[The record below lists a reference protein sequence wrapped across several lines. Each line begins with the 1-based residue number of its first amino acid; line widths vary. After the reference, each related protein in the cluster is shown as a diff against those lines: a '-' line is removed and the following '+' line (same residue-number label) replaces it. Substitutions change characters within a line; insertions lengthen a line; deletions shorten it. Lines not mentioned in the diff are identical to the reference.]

1 MKDPHGAARK
11 KRRQAAEALQQRR
24 FPRAKAL
31 YAQVCR
37 MNPGDGE
44 SWTAL
49 AMVNGELGDYRE
61 AERCCRRALQVAPR
75 LGQAHYVLGKSLKAL
90 GDAEQAIAHFGQA
103 LALKAGGA
111 ELYNDLGNALLQ
123 AGRPRQALSSYNQA
137 LRLRPQY
144 VRALFN
150 LGHVRRLL
158 GQPDEAEDCYRR
170 VLELEPGNGQVRY
183 VLAVLLT
190 VAGRLEEALV
200 HYRDV
205 LRLEPD
211 HLDAVAG
218 IATVHEKRGEHEAA
232 YERLRPHLADSAN
245 PDVAVAYGEVAPRY
259 GRHREAADF
268 IERVLGAEPAPGREH
283 ACRLHFK
290 LADLYDGLGQYGQ
303 AFRHYEQGN
312 RLRGAAFDPAA
323 HVAAVDT
330 LIEAYTEEALS
341 RAPKTSV
348 ASERP
353 VFIVGMPRSGTSLV
367 EQILA
372 SHGQVHG
379 AGELYDI
386 ERLVSRLPTLPEKH
400 IPEPQRV
407 KALTAGELDTLAR
420 SYLDGLEAIAGQAPR
435 VTDKMP
441 YNFLHLG
448 LLSLLFPGARVIHCM
463 RDPLDTCLSCYFQN
477 FIYGNSHTFDLG
489 HLGLYYRQYERLMA
503 HWKQVVDLPLL
514 EVRYEDLVADPEA
527 VSRTLVAFCGL
538 PWDPAC
544 LRFHENPRLV
554 NTASYDQVRRPV
566 YTGSVGRW
574 RRYEALIGPL
584 REALER

>member
-24 FPRAKAL
+24 FQRAKAL

-37 MNPGDGE
+37 MDPGDSE

-75 LGQAHYVLGKSLKAL
+75 RGHAHYVLGKSLKAL
-90 GDAEQAIAHFGQA
+90 GDAEQAIAHFEQA

-123 AGRPRQALSSYNQA
+123 AGRPQQALSNYNQA
-137 LRLRPQY
+137 LCLRPQY
-144 VRALFN
+144 ARALFN
-150 LGHVRRLL
+150 LGHVRQLL
-158 GQPDEAEDCYRR
+158 GQPDEAEACYRR
-170 VLELEPGNGQVRY
+170 VLDLEPGNAQIHY
-183 VLAVLLT
+183 MLAVLLT
-190 VAGRLEEALV
+190 VGGRLEEALD
-200 HYRDV
+200 HYREV

-211 HLDAVAG
+211 NLDAVAG

-232 YERLRPHLADSAN
+232 YDRLRPHLPDTAN
-245 PDVAVAYGEVAPRY
+245 PGIAITYGDLAPRY
-259 GRHREAADF
+259 GRHKEAADF
-268 IERVLGAEPAPGREH
+268 IERVLNGEPAPSRGH
-283 ACRLHFK
+283 ACGLHFK
-290 LADLYDGLGQYGQ
+290 LADLYDALGRYEQ
-303 AFRHYEQGN
+303 AFHHYEQGN
-312 RLRGAAFDPAA
+312 RLREAAFDPAA
-323 HVAAVDT
+323 HVAAIDT
-330 LIEAYTEEALS
+330 LIEAYTEEGLS
-341 RAPKTSV
+341 QAPRASV

-386 ERLVSRLPTLPEKH
+386 ERLVLRLPTLPEKH

-407 KALTAGELDTLAR
+407 KTLTVGELDTLAGV
-420 SYLDGLEAIAGQAPR
+420 YLDHLEAIADRAPR

-448 LLSLLFPGARVIHCM
+448 LLSLLFPGARVIHCV

-477 FIYGNSHTFDLG
+477 FIYGNSHTFDLEQ
-489 HLGLYYRQYERLMA
+489 LGLYYRQYERLMA
-503 HWKQVVDLPLL
+503 HWKQVVDLPVLD
-514 EVRYEDLVADPEA
+514 VRYEDLVTDPEA
-527 VSRTLVAFCGL
+527 VSRTLVAFCDL

-544 LRFHENPRLV
+544 LRFHENPRVV

-574 RRYEALIGPL
+574 RRYEAFIGPL